1 MRSTPIFKI
10 LSIAV
15 LAAVVALLGVDA
27 YRYFHQPVSV
37 SVAYSG
43 QVTDSI
49 SVNGWVI
56 RQEAPLPET
65 SGTLLR
71 QVQEGEKV
79 HAGQT
84 VAMAYADKEALAL
97 VKQLEDAELK
107 LQQLQFAQSS
117 YLDSDAAL
125 KVDSDIADSILSL
138 RSATAGGDYSTGAE
152 EMSAVK
158 TAILKR
164 SYSYESLE
172 QIASQI
178 QSTQA
183 QMDSLRGQLSGATA
197 VKSTGAGYFSGS
209 TDGCEQQLTPEF
221 LEGLTPSKLSGIS
234 AGTAAK
240 SAGKII
246 TSSTW
251 YYAVDLAAD
260 TARELKVGQEVSLR
274 LSKGLQQDAPAYIYA
289 ISAEENGRMAVVFS
303 CSRYISQVTLLR
315 HQQGEIILQE
325 YKGLHVPSA
334 ALRMDESGDLAVYC
348 QVGAYVRRKSVELVY
363 RGDGFCLV
371 DSAEGTSGEWIL
383 RQGDLVISTS
393 EQLTDGMILPVT

>member
-56 RQEAPLPET
+56 RQETPLPET

-138 RSATAGGDYSTGAE
+138 RSATVGGDYSTGAE

-172 QIASQI
+172 QIATQI

-221 LEGLTPSKLSGIS
+221 LEGLTPSRLSGIS

-334 ALRMDESGDLAVYC
+334 ALRMDESDDLAVYC